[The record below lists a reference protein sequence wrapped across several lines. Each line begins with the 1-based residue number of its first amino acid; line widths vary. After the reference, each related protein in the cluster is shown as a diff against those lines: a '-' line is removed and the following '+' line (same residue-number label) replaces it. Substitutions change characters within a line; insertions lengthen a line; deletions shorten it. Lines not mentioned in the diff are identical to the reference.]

1 MWNDYEQQ
9 DLFRKKVE
17 GLCIF
22 NATHTYVHWRS
33 KAVNRETE
41 VNSGH
46 FLLASSLCLKG
57 KTEMTGYKKM
67 TNHVLTML

>member
-41 VNSGH
+41 VNS
-46 FLLASSLCLKG
+46 
-57 KTEMTGYKKM
+57 
-67 TNHVLTML
+67 

>member
-9 DLFRKKVE
+9 DLFGKKVE

-22 NATHTYVHWRS
+22 NATHTYVHWHI

-41 VNSGH
+41 VNS
-46 FLLASSLCLKG
+46 
-57 KTEMTGYKKM
+57 
-67 TNHVLTML
+67 

>member
-22 NATHTYVHWRS
+22 NATYMYVHWLS

-41 VNSGH
+41 VN
-46 FLLASSLCLKG
+46 
-57 KTEMTGYKKM
+57 
-67 TNHVLTML
+67 N